1 MNDSHPA
8 GTMSPNDASYG
19 YYDGDPLF
27 GQAVGPVGAHP
38 AHEAPQGYA
47 ALYDTGGYDTTGLGT
62 TAFDTGAHSFTGGY
76 AQQADTTATGYA
88 QDYAAGYQ
96 YAAPASPFDTSTG
109 EIPAHGAH
117 GYGAGYGTGYDDGY
131 DTGGYPTVTH
141 DSGAHPV
148 FVPGQAQP
156 QEQGP
161 GTGEY
166 EAVPAEQ
173 SASSHGDGASG
184 YASAEYAPSD
194 YESGYDTGEYGTD
207 GYGTGEYGTGEY
219 DAGDYGTGE
228 YGTVGSA
235 PSDDDTRAFEPAGPA
250 DPADRADDDDP
261 AVVIAPSA
269 SAPSGPAPA
278 RNRRRKA
285 AKRSALLTVA
295 VPSVAVMGVAAVAAA
310 TITSGPEADAKDTST
325 QAADEIAKKPV
336 QETEL
341 DRQLEGLS
349 VGADDFAE
357 RASRTQ
363 KRIDLKER
371 QAEERRR
378 AAEEA
383 ARKEAMRPKF
393 ALPVAQRGLS
403 AGYGQAGVNWMS
415 LHTGIDFPVSTGTP
429 VMAATDG
436 TVSTQWDSAYG
447 NMVIVTAADGTETWY
462 CHLSSARIRSGTVK
476 AGDVIGYAGST
487 GNSTGPHLHFEVHP
501 GGGPAINPSAWL
513 QSKGLNPN

>member
-1 MNDSHPA
+1 
-8 GTMSPNDASYG
+8 
-19 YYDGDPLF
+19 
-27 GQAVGPVGAHP
+27 
-38 AHEAPQGYA
+38 
-47 ALYDTGGYDTTGLGT
+47 
-62 TAFDTGAHSFTGGY
+62 
-76 AQQADTTATGYA
+76 
-88 QDYAAGYQ
+88 
-96 YAAPASPFDTSTG
+96 
-109 EIPAHGAH
+109 
-117 GYGAGYGTGYDDGY
+117 
-131 DTGGYPTVTH
+131 
-141 DSGAHPV
+141 
-148 FVPGQAQP
+148 
-156 QEQGP
+156 
-161 GTGEY
+161 
-166 EAVPAEQ
+166 
-173 SASSHGDGASG
+173 
-184 YASAEYAPSD
+184 
-194 YESGYDTGEYGTD
+194 
-207 GYGTGEYGTGEY
+207 
-219 DAGDYGTGE
+219 
-228 YGTVGSA
+228 
-235 PSDDDTRAFEPAGPA
+235 
-250 DPADRADDDDP
+250 
-261 AVVIAPSA
+261 
-269 SAPSGPAPA
+269 